1 MMLVSGVIMWWNRV
15 LRKRANVNESS
26 EVSV

>member
-1 MMLVSGVIMWWNRV
+1 MMLVTGVIMWWNGV
-15 LRKRANVNESS
+15 LRKRPNVNESS